1 MTHFA
6 RVGAVAH
13 GSLRRQSRPIKYRLT
28 RASRDWRL
36 RGPRPRW
43 SRGPRASY
51 SAASGRLKDLTR
63 LFCLIERHRRGVRRS
78 LEDPTPPGS
87 NEAPSCPSG
96 PTQNEGRM
104 HTHTHLLDGVHGA
117 GCAGRLGY
125 PTVLKNNFAGTQAAE
140 MGEDP
145 PLTHFC
151 RYRGTC
157 DVTSAVRRS
166 VRGGARLRA
175 I

>member
-1 MTHFA
+1 
-6 RVGAVAH
+6 
-13 GSLRRQSRPIKYRLT
+13 
-28 RASRDWRL
+28 
-36 RGPRPRW
+36 
-43 SRGPRASY
+43 
-51 SAASGRLKDLTR
+51 
-63 LFCLIERHRRGVRRS
+63 
-78 LEDPTPPGS
+78 
-87 NEAPSCPSG
+87 
-96 PTQNEGRM
+96 M

-166 VRGGARLRA
+166 VRGGARPFGGPFGAALGGGNIKFAMRVPVSTGGHLHLQFA
-175 I
+175 FM